1 MAVRVTVVASSKE
14 RLVCALD
21 GELGADAV
29 EHVDREIDRYLTA
42 GAGLIEIDLAKLRAL
57 DSSGAGCLL
66 SLALKARSRG
76 AELSLRGAF
85 GQPLE
90 LLRELRLD
98 GDVKVLARERRI
110 TDPWGWCREGN
121 A

>member
-1 MAVRVTVVASSKE
+1 MRITVVSSSQE

-21 GELGADAV
+21 GELGADVV
-29 EHVDREIDRYLTA
+29 ELVDREIDRYIPS
-42 GAGLIEIDLAKLRAL
+42 GPGSIELDLARLSAL

-66 SLALKARSRG
+66 ALALKARSRG
-76 AELSLRGAF
+76 AHLSLRGVF

-90 LLRELRLD
+90 LLRELHVD
-98 GDVKVLARERRI
+98 GDLEVHARERRI
-110 TDPWGWCREGN
+110 TSPWGWRREGN

>member
-1 MAVRVTVVASSKE
+1 MRITIVTSSKD
-14 RLVCALD
+14 RLVCALE
-21 GELGADAV
+21 GELGAETE
-29 EHVDREIDRYLTA
+29 EHVAREIDRFLPA
-42 GAGLIEIDLAKLRAL
+42 GRGSVEIDLARLRAL
-57 DSSGAGCLL
+57 DSSGAGCLV

-90 LLRELRLD
+90 LLRELRVD
-98 GDVKVLARERRI
+98 GDVKVLARERGI
-110 TDPWGWCREGN
+110 TNPWGWRREGN

>member
-1 MAVRVTVVASSKE
+1 MRITIVTSSKE

-21 GELGADAV
+21 GELDEATV
-29 EHVDREIDRYLTA
+29 EHVDREIDRYLPDGPGT
-42 GAGLIEIDLAKLRAL
+42 IEIDLAKLRAL
-57 DSSGAGCLL
+57 DSTGAGCLL
-66 SLALKARSRG
+66 ALALKARSRG

-90 LLRELRLD
+90 LLRELRVD
-98 GDVKVLARERRI
+98 GDLKVRVRERGI
-110 TDPWGWCREGN
+110 TNPWGWRREGN

>member
-1 MAVRVTVVASSKE
+1 MRVTIVASSKD
-14 RLVCALD
+14 RLVCALE
-21 GELGADAV
+21 GELGAETV
-29 EHVDREIDRYLTA
+29 EHVDREIDRYLPA
-42 GAGLIEIDLAKLRAL
+42 GPGSVEIDLARLRAL
-57 DSSGAGCLL
+57 DSSGAGCLV

-90 LLRELRLD
+90 LLRELRVD
-98 GDVKVLARERRI
+98 GDVKVLARERDI
-110 TDPWGWCREGN
+110 TNPWGWRREGN

>member
-1 MAVRVTVVASSKE
+1 MRITIVASSKE
-14 RLVCALD
+14 RLVCALE
-21 GELGADAV
+21 GELGEETV
-29 EHVDREIDRYLTA
+29 EHVDREIDRYLPA
-42 GAGLIEIDLAKLRAL
+42 GPGSIEIDLARLRAL

-66 SLALKARSRG
+66 ALALKARSRG

-90 LLRELRLD
+90 LLRELRVD
-98 GDVKVLARERRI
+98 NDVKVIVRERGI
-110 TDPWGWCREGN
+110 TNPWGWRREGN